1 MSILLDHVSF
11 QHKDAVG
18 TDEYAL
24 KDINLEIKDGEFIGI
39 IGHTGSGKS
48 TLMQHLN
55 GLEKAT
61 SGTIYYDG
69 EDIYGPDYNMRALR
83 GKVGL
88 VFQYP
93 EYQLFE
99 SSVIEDVKFGPKNLG
114 LSGLEIDLRSFQALK
129 DVGISEDLLDVSPF
143 QLSGGQKRKV
153 AIAGVL
159 AMEPEVLILDEPTAG
174 LDPCGREEI
183 LTLIQSLRK
192 KRNRTII
199 LVSHSMEDV
208 ANYVERLLVMYEGRI
223 LLDGTPHQIFQ
234 HQEELERIGLTTPQ
248 VTRVMARL
256 KKAGLVQEAS
266 AINVQ
271 EAKEQI
277 LYALGRER
285 IQR

>member
-1 MSILLDHVSF
+1 M
-11 QHKDAVG
+11 
-18 TDEYAL
+18 
-24 KDINLEIKDGEFIGI
+24 
-39 IGHTGSGKS
+39 
-48 TLMQHLN
+48 
-55 GLEKAT
+55 
-61 SGTIYYDG
+61 
-69 EDIYGPDYNMRALR
+69 
-83 GKVGL
+83 
-88 VFQYP
+88 
-93 EYQLFE
+93 
-99 SSVIEDVKFGPKNLG
+99 
-114 LSGLEIDLRSFQALK
+114 
-129 DVGISEDLLDVSPF
+129 LDVSPF